1 MSRKFIILVVLL
13 ALGCS
18 FVEGCLASTQPTNET
33 TTPLITIGVDD
44 FTADPAAYD
53 GIIGIRG
60 IVSFVYPPDSTF
72 VIIDVKEYELC
83 GVVTCAINEMAI
95 SVPRDQYSGE
105 LPNVED
111 TVVVYSGIT
120 SGENV
125 YLLEVSEVKRG
136 KETILKRVPG

>member
-1 MSRKFIILVVLL
+1 
-13 ALGCS
+13 
-18 FVEGCLASTQPTNET
+18 
-33 TTPLITIGVDD
+33 VDD

-72 VIIDVKEYELC
+72 VIIDMKEYELC
-83 GVVTCAINEMAI
+83 GVVTCAINEIAI